1 MNKQIEK
8 YFQEL
13 KTLQMI
19 ENNEGKFLTTK
30 SYKCKLNN
38 GQTITREKLL
48 KNGSDGSSSII
59 LPITEDNKVILAV
72 EPRVFTK
79 RTVDV
84 GLPAGYIE
92 KDEEAVHA
100 AKRELL
106 EETGY
111 TSDEFISLG
120 SFYQDQGCSE
130 AYNHYYVALNCR
142 KVNVQNLDDGEF
154 IKYILVD
161 FNEVNELIEEGYI
174 GGLNSIY
181 AIEKGK
187 KYLKEM

>member
-1 MNKQIEK
+1 MTQIEQ
-8 YFQEL
+8 YFDKL

-19 ENNEGKFLTTK
+19 ETKNCRFLTTK
-30 SYKCKLNN
+30 SYDCQLNN
-38 GQTITREKLL
+38 GKVIKREKIL
-48 KNGSDGSSSII
+48 KNGGDGNASII
-59 LPITEDNKVILAV
+59 LPITEDNKVILAI

-79 RTVDV
+79 RTVDA

-92 KDEEAVHA
+92 KDEAPLDA

-130 AYNHYYVALNCR
+130 AFNHYFVALNCR
-142 KVNVQNLDDGEF
+142 KTRAQKLDEGEF
-154 IKYILVD
+154 IKYVIVG
-161 FNEVNELIEEGYI
+161 FNEIDELIAKGYI
-174 GGLNSIY
+174 CGLNSVY